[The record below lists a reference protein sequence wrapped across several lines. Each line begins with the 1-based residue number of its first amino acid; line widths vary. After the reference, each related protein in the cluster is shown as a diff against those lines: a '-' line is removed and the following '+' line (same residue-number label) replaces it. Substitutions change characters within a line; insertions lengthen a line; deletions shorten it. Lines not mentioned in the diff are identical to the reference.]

1 METLLQVRVA
11 TRQLV
16 AEDIAA
22 YEFAPLNGAEL
33 PAFEAGAHID
43 VHVPGGPVRQYSL
56 FQLPDG
62 SQRYRIGVLRDPQ
75 SRGGSVKLID
85 TVKEG
90 DVLSVSPPRNHFAL
104 HAGPGHAVLFAG
116 GIGITP
122 ILCMAEQLA
131 REGRS
136 FELHYCGRTP
146 ARMAFLDRLR
156 GASFAERVQVHA
168 DDGPLEQRLDARAAI
183 GAPIADRHLYV
194 CGPTGFMDHVLATAR
209 ELGWAEAQLH
219 REYFAAA
226 PIDHSADGAF
236 EIELRRSGRCIPVAA
251 DQSAAQAL
259 IDAGVP
265 LSLSCE
271 AGVCGTC
278 QTRVLEGEPDH
289 RDLYLTDDEKREH
302 FMPCCSRSCTP
313 RLVLDL

>member
-11 TRQLV
+11 ARKVV
-16 AEDIAA
+16 AEDVVAF
-22 YEFAPLNGAEL
+22 EFAPLDGVEL
-33 PAFEAGAHID
+33 PGFEAGAHID

-56 FQLPDG
+56 YQLPD
-62 SQRYRIGVLRDPQ
+62 SLPRYCIGVLRDPQ
-75 SRGGSVKLID
+75 SRGGSVRLID
-85 TVKEG
+85 GVKEG
-90 DVLSVSPPRNHFAL
+90 DILSISRPRNHFQL
-104 HAGPGHAVLFAG
+104 HSGPDHAMLFAG

-122 ILCMAEQLA
+122 IMCMAEQLA

-136 FELHYCGRTP
+136 FELHYSGRTP

-156 GASFAERVQVHA
+156 SAGFADRVQVHS
-168 DDGPLEQRLDARAAI
+168 DDGAADQLLDARAVI
-183 GAPIADRHLYV
+183 GSPVVDRQIYV
-194 CGPTGFMDHVLATAR
+194 CGPTGFMDHVLSSAR
-209 ELGWAEAQLH
+209 ELGWGESHLH

-226 PIDHSADGAF
+226 PIDHSTDGPF
-236 EIELRRSGRCIPVAA
+236 EIELSHSGRCISVKA

-278 QTRVLEGEPDH
+278 QTRVLAGVPDH
-289 RDLYLTDDEKREH
+289 RDLYLTDEEKHEH